1 MDFRVKQFIETVNAS
16 TYPKSIK
23 TELIAAISCFEHDVD
38 YEFDDDEAKAIYDI
52 AMSLWI

>member
-1 MDFRVKQFIETVNAS
+1 MDFRIKQFIEAVDAS

-23 TELIAAISCFEHDVD
+23 IELLAAIACFEHDVD
-38 YEFDDDEAKAIYDI
+38 YEFFDDEAHAIYDI